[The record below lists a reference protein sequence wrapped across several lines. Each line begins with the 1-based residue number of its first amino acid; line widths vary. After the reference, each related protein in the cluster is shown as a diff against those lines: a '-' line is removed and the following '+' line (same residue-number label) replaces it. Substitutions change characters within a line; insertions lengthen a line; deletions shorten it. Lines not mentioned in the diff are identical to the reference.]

1 MLDEFLKKLQ
11 DLSRSGE
18 GFVVATVIETQ
29 GSASARA
36 GSKAIIDSAGTRVF
50 GWVGGGC
57 AESAV
62 QFEALQSLTDGQTRI
77 IALNLDDEL
86 LGVGMPC
93 GGHMRVYIEPYLPK
107 PKLLILGHGRI
118 AETLAEL
125 GHTMGF
131 CVTVND
137 PAATEESFPKADQL
151 LTEGAGYGNLEIGP
165 NSYVVVATQ
174 HKGDHLSMAQAL
186 EGNAPYVALIASKK
200 RAQLVIDYLAAT
212 GVPREKLSAA
222 RVHAPAG
229 LDLGAQT
236 PEEIALSVISEIV
249 AVRRSASC
257 RPLAEV
263 KGVKLSDEDID
274 VESAEQS
281 LSTCAPMTREL

>member
-1 MLDEFLKKLQ
+1 MDEFIQFLQ
-11 DLSRSGE
+11 ALSKSGQ
-18 GFVVATVIETQ
+18 GFAVATVIETR

-36 GSKAIIDSAGTRVF
+36 GSKAIIDSSGTRVF

-62 QFEALQSLTDGQTRI
+62 QYEAAQSLKDGQTRI
-77 IALNLDDEL
+77 ISLNLDDEV

-107 PKLLILGHGRI
+107 PMLLIFGHGRI
-118 AETLAEL
+118 AETLARL
-125 GHTMGF
+125 GHIMGF
-131 CVTVND
+131 AVTVND
-137 PAATEESFPKADQL
+137 PGANKESFPTADQV
-151 LTEGAGYGNLEIGP
+151 LTEGAGYGNLEISS
-165 NSYVVVATQ
+165 NSYVVIATQ
-174 HKGDHLSMAQAL
+174 HKGDHLSMARAL
-186 EGNAPYVALIASKK
+186 EDNAPYVALIASKK

-212 GVPREKLSAA
+212 GVPREKLSGA

-257 RPLAEV
+257 RPLAEL
-263 KGVKLSDEDID
+263 KGIRLSEDGMD
-274 VESAEQS
+274 VEEAKQM
-281 LSTCAPMTREL
+281 LGTCSPVFRE

>member
-1 MLDEFLKKLQ
+1 MLDEFFQKLQ
-11 DLSRSGE
+11 DLTNGGK
-18 GFVVATVIETQ
+18 GFAVATVIQTE
-29 GSASARA
+29 GSASART
-36 GSKAIIDSAGTRVF
+36 GSKAIINSLGQRVF

-62 QFEALQSLTDGQTRI
+62 QLEAVESLKDGQTRVI
-77 IALNLDDEL
+77 SLNLDDEV

-93 GGHMRVYIEPYLPK
+93 GGSMSVFIEPYLPK
-107 PKLLILGHGRI
+107 PPLLILGHGRI

-125 GHTMGF
+125 GHIMGF

-137 PAATEESFPKADQL
+137 PSATKEAFPGADRL

-165 NSYVVVATQ
+165 DSYVVIATQ
-174 HKGDHLSMAQAL
+174 HKGDHLSMIRAL
-186 EGNAPYVALIASKK
+186 EGAAPYVALIASKK
-200 RAQLVIDYLAAT
+200 RAQLVLDYLAAA

-249 AVRRSASC
+249 AIRRSASC
-257 RPLAEV
+257 RPLVEV
-263 KGVKLSDEDID
+263 KGVKLSDDDVD
-274 VESAEQS
+274 VETANQI
-281 LSTCAPMTREL
+281 LSSCSTSTREL